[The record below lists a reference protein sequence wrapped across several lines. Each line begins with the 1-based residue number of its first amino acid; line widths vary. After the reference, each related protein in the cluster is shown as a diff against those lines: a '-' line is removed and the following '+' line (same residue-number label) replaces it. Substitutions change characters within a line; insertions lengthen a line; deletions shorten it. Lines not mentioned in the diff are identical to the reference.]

1 MLGIY
6 GRMMGNMVRVG
17 EAWSEIASL
26 APQVVAL
33 RADRALA
40 ALVRPSAVPS
50 GEPVRMVV
58 EKIDALAAGA
68 VAATL
73 ETGLVLGRSLTG
85 QSGPLDGVVD
95 IAMAAVA
102 PTRGRLRA
110 NVARLA
116 PLGDAVLPTAAE

>member
-6 GRMMGNMVRVG
+6 SRMIGNLVRVG
-17 EAWSEIASL
+17 EAWGEIASL

-33 RADRALA
+33 RTDRALSE
-40 ALVRPSAVPS
+40 LVHPPVVPS
-50 GEPVRMVV
+50 GETVRMVV

-85 QSGPLDGVVD
+85 QSGPIEGAVD

-116 PLGDAVLPTAAE
+116 GHDGTILPTAAE